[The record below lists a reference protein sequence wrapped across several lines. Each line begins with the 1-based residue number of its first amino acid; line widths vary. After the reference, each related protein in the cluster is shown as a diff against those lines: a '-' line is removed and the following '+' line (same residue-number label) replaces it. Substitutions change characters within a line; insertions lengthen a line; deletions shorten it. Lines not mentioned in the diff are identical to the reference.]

1 MQNLIRKRKTVV
13 LPELVRQL
21 FWPSWKEDA
30 ESDMIMQISNVCQ
43 KIMNK
48 QDRIPGQLEMFEGQ
62 SPGCH
67 LHSYLRQLCL
77 SMPNDEVSKK

>member
-30 ESDMIMQISNVCQ
+30 ESDMIMQISSVCQ
-43 KIMNK
+43 RIMNK
-48 QDRIPGQLEMFEGQ
+48 QDRIPGQLVMFGGQ
-62 SPGCH
+62 YHGCH
-67 LHSYLRQLCL
+67 LHPYLRQPCL
-77 SMPNDEVSKK
+77 SMPNDKVSK